1 MARADRRVGLP
12 DAVSGSRLIGFFKQA
27 PFVKLLL
34 PQRSLWILGPRH
46 GSIRLVSLL
55 SFA

>member
-34 PQRSLWILGPRH
+34 PQTSLWILGFRQH
-46 GSIRLVSLL
+46 LL
-55 SFA
+55 QVRNEDASR